1 MARCRAGRRCDCRRP
16 EVGGEAGAGDDGPTR
31 LHQHQGQRES
41 GVDRE
46 RHHLRQHR
54 LVVAAIDLFK
64 DITATD
70 WIGCLKMPLRL
81 YTWGAIICCLVR
93 RKRLYVDTDV
103 SISYARSG
111 CHRRLT
117 SYAMIVDVLSTS
129 HAVTCHRC

>member
-64 DITATD
+64 DTTATD
-70 WIGCLKMPLRL
+70 WIGYLKTPLRRCIL
-81 YTWGAIICCLVR
+81 GERLAVVR
-93 RKRLYVDTDV
+93 YGVNVYMLTLTC
-103 SISYARSG
+103 RSRTRG
-111 CHRRLT
+111 PVAT
-117 SYAMIVDVLSTS
+117 
-129 HAVTCHRC
+129 AV